1 MQENSSFNSVETYK
15 KKYREGWYP
24 VYPEGDVIRIY
35 EHFFKNKLKE
45 KEINLLD
52 FGCGNGTT
60 AVYFKSKG
68 YNVFGVDVI
77 PDAIEEC
84 KRRLP
89 DSKNNFALIEHGQGV
104 NDLFDQKFDIIFSRQ
119 VLYYL
124 SDSDMKRTLNQFNSM
139 LKPDGFVYFTMMG
152 KQSNY
157 YQFAKPEKY
166 DGLQEVTLT
175 GRLNETTYI
184 NFVEDDEVLKQ
195 KFDIFEPVFIGYYD
209 ITLPEGSSYHYFF
222 TGKKKFSKNKF

>member
-1 MQENSSFNSVETYK
+1 MSQNTSLNSVETYK
-15 KKYREGWYP
+15 KKYSEGWYP

-35 EHFFKNKLKE
+35 EHFFKNKLGTK
-45 KEINLLD
+45 KEISLLD

-60 AVYFKSKG
+60 ALYFKSKG
-68 YNVFGVDVI
+68 YNVYGIDVI

-89 DSKNNFALIEHGQGV
+89 DYKDNFKVIQHGQDV
-104 NDLFDQKFDIIFSRQ
+104 NNLFTQKFDIIFSRQ

-124 SDSDMKRTLNQFNSM
+124 SDTDMNRALKQFNSM

-152 KQSNY
+152 KQNY
-157 YQFAKPEKY
+157 YYKLAKSEKH
-166 DGLQEVTLT
+166 DGLQKVTLT
-175 GRLNETTYI
+175 GRLNETSYI
-184 NFVEDDEVLKQ
+184 NFIGSEEELKQ
-195 KFDIFEPVFIGYYD
+195 KFSIFEPVFVGYYD

-222 TGKKKFSKNKF
+222 TGKKSS